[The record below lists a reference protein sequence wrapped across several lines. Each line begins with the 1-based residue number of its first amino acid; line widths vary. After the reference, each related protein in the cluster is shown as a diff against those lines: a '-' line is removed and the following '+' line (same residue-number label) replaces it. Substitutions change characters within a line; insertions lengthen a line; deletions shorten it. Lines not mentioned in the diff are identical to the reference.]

1 MMISSL
7 NIAICAYGPPKL
19 KTPIFRK
26 VELSSEN
33 VGLTITKK
41 YPIEIDKVIFWYK
54 NIRLFQ

>member
-1 MMISSL
+1 M
-7 NIAICAYGPPKL
+7 CANRPPKL
-19 KTPIFRK
+19 KSPILRK

-54 NIRLFQ
+54 NIRLFQLL